1 MKVSRLVVPAAAAV
15 LLTGGLAA
23 PAHAVDVIT
32 KGATQHCNPA
42 SYPNKV
48 PADGTLSEI
57 DTGLAPNTVV
67 CIKAG
72 TQVVEVLVA
81 ADGTISTEGLITNE
95 RGNARGISYYAYGEE
110 CQYNCGG
117 SLS

>member
-23 PAHAVDVIT
+23 PSHAVDAIT
-32 KGATQHCNPA
+32 KGATQHCDPS

-48 PADGTLSEI
+48 PADGTESEI
-57 DTGLAPNTVV
+57 DTNLPMSTVV

-72 TQVVEVLVA
+72 TEVVEVIVGS
-81 ADGTISTEGLITNE
+81 DGLISTEGRIEND
-95 RGNARGISYYAYGEE
+95 RGMARGISYYAWRP
-110 CQYNCGG
+110 G
-117 SLS
+117 SS